1 MRVINRFHISESM
14 YLPLFQHIDNLHRNC
29 IDLNGFIKV
38 ISIVQV
44 IEMKFSMRDTMHS
57 GKITIDLDG
66 ILDFILTLPLYVCL
80 LKTDYPKILTIPFV
94 L

>member
-1 MRVINRFHISESM
+1 MNRFHISENM

-44 IEMKFSMRDTMHS
+44 LEMKFSMRDTMHS
-57 GKITIDLDG
+57 GKITVDLDG
-66 ILDFILTLPLYVCL
+66 ILDFILTLPLYCVC
-80 LKTDYPKILTIPFV
+80 
-94 L
+94 